1 MRRLGT
7 STTAS
12 LVRPPG
18 ELDEL
23 GETVI
28 ETAIWETLVFA
39 RGVEPVITTALVAIA
54 SVYVS
59 KIRRN

>member
-18 ELDEL
+18 GLDQL

-39 RGVEPVITTALVAIA
+39 RGVEAVITTAPVA

>member
-18 ELDEL
+18 GLDEL

-28 ETAIWETLVFA
+28 EIAVWETLDVRTRR
-39 RGVEPVITTALVAIA
+39 RGGDHNGP
-54 SVYVS
+54 
-59 KIRRN
+59 R

>member
-18 ELDEL
+18 GLDEL
-23 GETVI
+23 VQTVI
-28 ETAIWETLVFA
+28 ETATRETLVFS
-39 RGVEPVITTALVAIA
+39 RGVEAVITTAPVA
-54 SVYVS
+54 SV
-59 KIRRN
+59 